1 MRSVLTASAFL
12 EYLEDGPKAQVV
24 QEALQK
30 GCVMS
35 ALAWHHVLLEVAKQ
49 GVKPEVVIKRL
60 ESQSLL
66 HHSLEIVPFS
76 FEDACLL
83 ARQKFKADTE
93 SEVLAKRLKL
103 KVIATFQRPAY

>member
-1 MRSVLTASAFL
+1 MLTASAFL

-24 QEALQK
+24 QEALRQ

-49 GVKPEVVIKRL
+49 GVKPEVVIRRL
-60 ESQSLL
+60 ESQGLL
-66 HHSLEIVPFS
+66 HHSLQIVPFT
-76 FEDACLL
+76 FEDACLI
-83 ARQKFKADTE
+83 ARQKLKTDAE

-103 KVIATFQRPAY
+103 KVIAISSNA

>member
-12 EYLEDGPKAQVV
+12 EYLEDGPKSQMV

-35 ALAWHHVLLEVAKQ
+35 ALAWSHVLAEVAKL
-49 GVKPEVVIKRL
+49 GFKPEVVIKRL
-60 ESQSLL
+60 ESQGLL
-66 HHSLEIVPFS
+66 HHSLEIVPFT
-76 FEDACLL
+76 FDDACLI
-83 ARQKFKADTE
+83 AKQKLKTDTE

-103 KVIATFQRPAY
+103 KVIARSSNT